1 MDALSTCLGTYRP
14 PALADFLRSSARRP
28 PLPTIAALAFAL
40 VCAAGPADT
49 VGDANAT
56 AFEKSSARIPQQG
69 PAMALTVAG
78 LFSSAYQAVTRGV
91 EPSGRGAYDPL
102 LSEPGNVC
110 TPAVAGRPLLL
121 QQLVLAQA
129 ATKSETKPFKPPP
142 MQAAGGEVPLYN
154 NLGTMSFKVGTRNAK
169 AQAYFDQ
176 GIRWAFA
183 FNHAEAQRAFQTAQ
197 KLDPKLAMAW
207 WGEAL
212 VLGPN
217 INAPMTPEAAAPAFA
232 ALTKAIEL
240 APSSPAKDRALI
252 AALQKR
258 YSADP
263 KAERAALDAAYADAM
278 KAVAEKYPGDDTVLT
293 LYAESVMDTQAW
305 DYWEAGGAKPKGR
318 AGELLAALEK
328 VLARNPDHPGA
339 IHLYIHS
346 VEASTKPDRAL
357 PHARRLA
364 ALMPGAGHVVHMP
377 AHIYYRVGLYKES
390 LEINKRAMA
399 VDEQYFK
406 TSPSDPMYKSAYYP
420 HNIHFVLVSA
430 QMGGDGPTALDAAA
444 KLDASLS
451 DAVVAQFALLE
462 PIKAAPYLAHA
473 IFSAPEAIF
482 ALKVPPKEQVVV
494 SALAHYARALGFAAK
509 KDAAGARREIDA
521 IAAIEQQADFKPYAD
536 WAVPG
541 KEIVQT
547 ARLVATA
554 RLADATGDLA
564 GAAKAYEEAIAIE
577 DALAYMEPPYWYYPI
592 RQSLGSVYLRQGKLD
607 AAERALR
614 DSLARVRSNGWA
626 LAGLAEVY
634 KRKGDAKAE
643 AAARQ
648 AYTRAWLGGA
658 APDIARL

>member
-1 MDALSTCLGTYRP
+1 MDMVALKRTRRLSSTAACV
-14 PALADFLRSSARRP
+14 ALAC
-28 PLPTIAALAFAL
+28 
-40 VCAAGPADT
+40 VAGHAGTP
-49 VGDANAT
+49 VGGDAA
-56 AFEKSSARIPQQG
+56 AF
-69 PAMALTVAG
+69 
-78 LFSSAYQAVTRGV
+78 
-91 EPSGRGAYDPL
+91 DPL
-102 LSEPGNVC
+102 LSESGGVC
-110 TPAVAGRPLLL
+110 TPSLPGRPPLLEK
-121 QQLVLAQA
+121 LVLAQA
-129 ATKSETKPFKPPP
+129 AAKGETKPFKPQP
-142 MQAAGGEVPLYN
+142 MQAAGGEVPLYG
-154 NLGTMSFKVGTRNAK
+154 NLGTLSFNVGTRNAK

-176 GIRWAFA
+176 GLRWAFA

-217 INAPMTPEAAAPAFA
+217 INAPMMPEAAAPALA
-232 ALTKAIEL
+232 ALAKAIEL
-240 APSSPAKDRALI
+240 APGAPAKDRALI

-278 KAVAEKYPGDDTVLT
+278 KAVAASYPGDDTVLV
-293 LYAESVMDTQAW
+293 LYAESVMDTQPW

-318 AGELLAALEK
+318 ASDLLAALEK
-328 VLARNPDHPGA
+328 VLSRNPNHPGA
-339 IHLYIHS
+339 IHLYIHA
-346 VEASTKPDRAL
+346 VEASTKPERAL

-390 LEINKRAMA
+390 LDINKRAMA
-399 VDEQYFK
+399 VDEQYFA

-430 QMGGDGPTALDAAA
+430 QMGGDGPTAISAAG

-451 DAVVAQFALLE
+451 DQVVAQFEVLE

-473 IFSAPEAIF
+473 LFSAPDAIL
-482 ALKVPPKEQVVV
+482 ALKVPPKEQVLVT
-494 SALAHYARALGFAAK
+494 ALAHYARALAFAAK
-509 KDAAGARREIDA
+509 KDAGSAQREIDA
-521 IAAIEQQADFKPYAD
+521 IASLEQKADFKPYDD

-547 ARLVATA
+547 ARSVARA
-554 RLADATGDLA
+554 RLADAQGDLA

-577 DALAYMEPPYWYYPI
+577 DTLAYMEPPFWYYPI

-607 AAERALR
+607 AAEKALR

-626 LAGLAEVY
+626 LVGLAEVY
-634 KRKGDAKAE
+634 KRKGDARAE
-643 AAARQ
+643 ASARQ
-648 AYTRAWLGGA
+648 AYKRAWLGGA

>member
-1 MDALSTCLGTYRP
+1 MKNQSPRTALR
-14 PALADFLRSSARRP
+14 A
-28 PLPTIAALAFAL
+28 
-40 VCAAGPADT
+40 V
-49 VGDANAT
+49 
-56 AFEKSSARIPQQG
+56 
-69 PAMALTVAG
+69 AMALALAG
-78 LFSSAYQAVTRGV
+78 LFGSASLVATSGV
-91 EPSGRGAYDPL
+91 EPSGRATYDPL
-102 LSEPGNVC
+102 FDAQGNVC
-110 TPAVAGRPLLL
+110 APAAAGRPPLL
-121 QQLVLAQA
+121 QKLVLAQG
-129 ATKSETKPFKPPP
+129 ETKPFKPQP
-142 MQAAGGEVPLYN
+142 MQAAGGDVPLYG
-154 NLGTMSFKVGTRNAK
+154 NLGTLSFKVGTRNAK

-176 GIRWAFA
+176 GMRWAFA
-183 FNHAEAQRAFQTAQ
+183 FNHAEAQRAFQAAR
-197 KLDPKLAMAW
+197 KEDPKLAMAW

-217 INAPMTPEAAAPAFA
+217 INAPMMPEAVAPALA
-232 ALTKAIEL
+232 ALAKAVEL
-240 APSSPAKDRALI
+240 APGAPAKDRAMI
-252 AALQKR
+252 AALEKR

-263 KAERAALDAAYADAM
+263 KAERAALDAAFADAM
-278 KAVAEKYPGDDTVLT
+278 KSVAAKYSGDDTILV
-293 LYAESVMDTQAW
+293 LYAESMMDTQPW

-318 AGELLAALEK
+318 AAEMLAVLER
-328 VLARNPDHPGA
+328 VFARNPNHPGA
-339 IHLYIHS
+339 LHLYIHA
-346 VEASTKPDRAL
+346 VEASTKPERAL

-364 ALMPGAGHVVHMP
+364 ALMPGAGHIVHMP
-377 AHIYYRVGLYKES
+377 AHIYYRIGLYKES

-444 KLDASLS
+444 KLDASLP
-451 DAVVAQFALLE
+451 DAVIAQFALLE

-473 IFSAPEAIF
+473 IFSAPEAIL
-482 ALKVPPKEQVVV
+482 ALKAPPKEQVVV

-521 IAAIEQQADFKPYAD
+521 IAAIEQKADFKPYTD

-554 RLADATGDLA
+554 RLADAQGDLA
-564 GAAKAYEEAIAIE
+564 GAAKAYEEAVAIE

-607 AAERALR
+607 AAEKALR
-614 DSLARVRSNGWA
+614 DSLVRVRGNGWA

-643 AAARQ
+643 KSARQ
-648 AYTRAWLGGA
+648 AYARAWLGGA